1 MTATYQQATNEI
13 LTALKDA
20 WDADGDSS
28 SYPIRYWD
36 TADAASP
43 ATPWARATVRLQDG
57 AQATLSSDTGARRFR
72 RFGLVTVQIFT
83 EWGKNTTLKYTLTKI
98 VSEAFEGVT
107 TSPGRVI
114 FRNVRV
120 NEVGQ
125 DGQWFQTNVLADFE
139 YDEIR

>member
-1 MTATYQQATNEI
+1 MTATYNQAKDEI
-13 LTALKDA
+13 LGAFRTAWLADA
-20 WDADGDSS
+20 LSLD
-28 SYPIRYWD
+28 YPIRYWD
-36 TADAASP
+36 VAYQADP
-43 ATPWARATVRLQDG
+43 LTPWARATVVHQDG
-57 AQATLSSDTGARRFR
+57 EQVTLSNESGARRFR
-72 RFGLVTVQIFT
+72 RFGVVTVQVFT
-83 EWGKNTTLKYTLTKI
+83 EWGKNTTLGPGLAKI
-98 VSEAFEGVT
+98 TSEAFEGVT